1 MSGASSGNAP
11 GRKRLGPCYR
21 ILAFD
26 VDPREI
32 AELLVSLDSLASVEV
47 LEEDSLHEA
56 LQRLATRRID
66 LLVLDSRRSPGAVL
80 SRLASAAT
88 ADNRTG
94 DVLAAGVDGHAEA
107 TPPGARILEASEEPV
122 AQRGVRLQ
130 AWIDVHLAAAAKGRA
145 RLRVTGR
152 TGYGTARKGRVLS

>member
-1 MSGASSGNAP
+1 LSGAVSGTAP
-11 GRKRLGPCYR
+11 ERKRLGPCYR

-26 VDPREI
+26 VDPHEL
-32 AELLVSLDSLASVEV
+32 AELLVSLDSLTCVEI

-66 LLVLDSRRSPGAVL
+66 LLMLDPRRTPAALL

-88 ADNRTG
+88 AASRAG
-94 DVLAAGVDGHAEA
+94 GVLAAGVDGSAQRG
-107 TPPGARILEASEEPV
+107 PRGARILEVSEPV
-122 AQRGVRLQ
+122 AQRGMRLQ
-130 AWIDVHLAAAAKGRA
+130 AWIDVHLGAAAKGRA